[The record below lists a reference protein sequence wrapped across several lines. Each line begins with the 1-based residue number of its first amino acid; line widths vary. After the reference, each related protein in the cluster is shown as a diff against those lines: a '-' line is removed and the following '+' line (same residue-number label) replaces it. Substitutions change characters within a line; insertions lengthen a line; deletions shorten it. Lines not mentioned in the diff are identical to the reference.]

1 MNLEKKIMKEIG
13 KPYFRVIGA
22 LEFVCVC
29 GIIATPFIWFFNGGK
44 VGLMFFGFGCLGALF
59 FSILYNKVEIVI
71 YDKVEHV
78 LHRLRFKEPKTKFE
92 LKIVK
97 LSQKIP

>member
-1 MNLEKKIMKEIG
+1 MNLEEKIMREIG
-13 KPYFRVIGA
+13 KPYFRLIGA

-29 GIIATPFIWFFNGGK
+29 GVISTPFVGFLNGAK
-44 VGLMFFGFGCLGALF
+44 VGLIFFISGLVGALI
-59 FSILYNKVEIVI
+59 FSKLYNKVEIVI
-71 YDKVEHV
+71 YDKVEHI

-92 LKIVK
+92 LRIVK